1 MTMTRYTT
9 RERKTTDQRWRLL
22 LAIVIALFLLA
33 GCNSAPKRDP
43 EFAAVPPAAIPPA
56 PEGNGSIYQA
66 GFERSWFE
74 NVRARR
80 IGDILMINLVEETEA
95 TQANEGSVSKSNTT
109 SISAPTLFGGAVT
122 FKNPFSG
129 NNSDLSQSL
138 SSSTEFD
145 GDGENTQEN
154 EFSGSVTVM
163 VTEVLSNGYLK
174 VRGEKR
180 ISMTGGNEYIRVSG
194 VVRPEDIDLN
204 NSVDSTRVGDATLVY
219 VGDGQ
224 VTDASKM
231 GWLARFF
238 ISAVW
243 PF

>member
-1 MTMTRYTT
+1 MMKGQAKDNRIPVFGGV
-9 RERKTTDQRWRLL
+9 KVL
-22 LAIVIALFLLA
+22 IALAVAGLLLA

-43 EFAAVPPAAIPPA
+43 EFAAVPPAAIPQA
-56 PEGNGSIYQA
+56 PKGNGSIYQA

-80 IGDILMINLVEETEA
+80 IGDILLVNLVEDTEA
-95 TQANEGSVSKSNTT
+95 SHTNDGSVDRTNSTT
-109 SISAPTLFGGAVT
+109 IVSPTFFGQGVS
-122 FKNPFSG
+122 FRNPFS
-129 NNSDLSQSL
+129 NNPYNLGQSL
-138 SSSTEFD
+138 ESDTAFE
-145 GDGENTQEN
+145 GEGENIQNN
-154 EFSGSVTVM
+154 EFSGSISVTV
-163 VTEVLSNGYLK
+163 TDVLSNGYLK

-180 ISMTGGNEYIRVSG
+180 IGMTGGNEYIRVSG
-194 VVRPEDIDLN
+194 TVRPEDID
-204 NSVDSTRVGDATLVY
+204 VDNTVESTRIADATLVY

-224 VTDASKM
+224 VADASQM

>member
-1 MTMTRYTT
+1 MTRYTT
-9 RERKTTDQRWRLL
+9 LERKTVDQRWRQLP
-22 LAIVIALFLLA
+22 VIAVALLLLA
-33 GCNSAPKRDP
+33 GCNTAPKRDP
-43 EFAAVPPAAIPPA
+43 QFAAVPPVQMPA
-56 PEGNGSIYQA
+56 VPKGNGAIFQA
-66 GFERSWFE
+66 GYERSWFE

-80 IGDILMINLVEETEA
+80 VGDLLLVNLVEETEA
-95 TQANEGSVSKSNTT
+95 SQANEGSVSKSNDTT
-109 SISAPTLFGGAVT
+109 IAAPTLFGGEVL

-129 NNSDLSQSL
+129 NNSDLSQRL

-154 EFSGSVTVM
+154 AFSGSISVV
-163 VTEVLSNGYLK
+163 VTEVLANGYLR

-180 ISMTGGNEYIRVSG
+180 IGMTGGNEYIRVSG
-194 VVRPEDIDLN
+194 IVRPEDIDTDNTVL
-204 NSVDSTRVGDATLVY
+204 STRIADATLVY

-224 VTDASKM
+224 VADASKM

>member
-1 MTMTRYTT
+1 MSCSKQRG
-9 RERKTTDQRWRLL
+9 EVRKGPAQTAAIWLL
-22 LAIVIALFLLA
+22 VAAALLA
-33 GCNSAPKRDP
+33 GCQSAPKRDP
-43 EFAAVPPAAIPPA
+43 EFAAVPPAALPPM

-80 IGDILMINLVEETEA
+80 VGDILLVNLVEDTEA
-95 TQANEGSVSKSNTT
+95 SHTNTGTVSRDQSTE
-109 SISAPTLFGGAVT
+109 IDAPTLFGRGLS
-122 FKNPFSG
+122 FSLPG
-129 NNSDLSQSL
+129 QSGSYNLSQSL
-138 SSSTEFD
+138 ASATDFG
-145 GDGENTQEN
+145 GDADNTQNN
-154 EFSGSVTVM
+154 EFNGSISVM
-163 VTEVLSNGYLK
+163 VTEVLRNGYLK

-194 VVRPEDIDLN
+194 IVRPEDIDTSN
-204 NSVDSTRVGDATLVY
+204 TIDSTRIADATLVY

-224 VTDASKM
+224 VADASKM

>member
-1 MTMTRYTT
+1 MMNSQVPEPRIPLA
-9 RERKTTDQRWRLL
+9 RELKLL
-22 LAIVIALFLLA
+22 TALAIATALLA

-43 EFAAVPPAAIPPA
+43 EYAAVPPAEIPQA
-56 PEGNGSIYQA
+56 PQGNGSIYQS

-80 IGDILMINLVEETEA
+80 VGDILLVNLVEDTEA
-95 TQANEGSVSKSNTT
+95 SHSNDGSVDKSNST
-109 SISAPTLFGGAVT
+109 SITSPTFFGQGIS
-122 FKNPFSG
+122 FNNPFSS
-129 NNSDLSQSL
+129 NSYNLGQSL
-138 SSSTEFD
+138 QSDTAFA
-145 GDGENTQEN
+145 GDGENTQNN
-154 EFSGSVTVM
+154 EFSGSISVTV
-163 VTEVLSNGYLK
+163 TDVLSNGYLQ

-180 ISMTGGNEYIRVSG
+180 IGMTGGNEYIRVSG
-194 VVRPEDIDLN
+194 IVRPEDIDIN
-204 NSVDSTRVGDATLVY
+204 NTIESTRIADATLVY

-238 ISAVW
+238 ISAVF

>member
-1 MTMTRYTT
+1 M
-9 RERKTTDQRWRLL
+9 KTQDLKQRFTYAKGIRLSITLAIAALL
-22 LAIVIALFLLA
+22 LS

-43 EFAAVPPAAIPPA
+43 AFAAVPPAAIPQA
-56 PEGNGSIYQA
+56 PKGNGSIYQA

-80 IGDILMINLVEETEA
+80 VGDILLVNLVEDTEA
-95 TQANEGSVSKSNTT
+95 SHTNEGSVDKSTNT
-109 SISAPTLFGGAVT
+109 SIISPTVFGRGVSFDLPIGAGSY
-122 FKNPFSG
+122 NLG
-129 NNSDLSQSL
+129 QSL
-138 SSSTEFD
+138 QSSTGFQ

-154 EFSGSVTVM
+154 EFSGSISVTV
-163 VTEVLSNGYLK
+163 VDVLANGYLA

-180 ISMTGGNEYIRVSG
+180 IGMTGGNEYIRVSG
-194 VVRPEDIDLN
+194 IVRPEDIGIDN
-204 NSVDSTRVGDATLVY
+204 TVDSTRIADATLVY

-224 VTDASKM
+224 VADASKM

-238 ISAVW
+238 ISAVF

>member
-1 MTMTRYTT
+1 MMNAEMQDIRV
-9 RERKTTDQRWRLL
+9 RMVGSMKVLIV
-22 LAIVIALFLLA
+22 LAIAAALLA

-43 EFAAVPPAAIPPA
+43 EYAAVPPAAIPQP
-56 PEGNGSIYQA
+56 PQGNGSIFQA

-80 IGDILMINLVEETEA
+80 IGDILLVNLVEDTEA
-95 TQANEGSVSKSNTT
+95 SHTNEGSVDRSNNT
-109 SISAPTLFGGAVT
+109 SIISPTFFGQGVS
-122 FKNPFSG
+122 FNNPFSG
-129 NNSDLSQSL
+129 NPYNLGQSL
-138 SSSTEFD
+138 QSDTAFE
-145 GDGENTQEN
+145 GDGENTQNN
-154 EFSGSVTVM
+154 EFNGSISVTV
-163 VTEVLSNGYLK
+163 TDVLSNGYLM

-180 ISMTGGNEYIRVSG
+180 IGMTGGNEYIRVSG
-194 VVRPEDIDLN
+194 TVRPEDIDIN
-204 NSVDSTRVGDATLVY
+204 NTVESTRIADATLVY

-238 ISAVW
+238 ISAVF

>member
-1 MTMTRYTT
+1 MNSQTTISTTTT
-9 RERKTTDQRWRLL
+9 RSWRLWLAL
-22 LAIVIALFLLA
+22 LIALFLLA

-43 EFAAVPPAAIPPA
+43 EFAAVPPAQIPAA
-56 PEGNGSIYQA
+56 PTGNGSIYQA

-80 IGDILMINLVEETEA
+80 IGDILLVNLVEETEA
-95 TQANEGSVSKSNTT
+95 TQTNEGSVNKNNTT
-109 SISAPTLFGGAVT
+109 SITSPTLFGGAVS
-122 FKNPFSG
+122 FANPFS
-129 NNSDLSQSL
+129 NNTSNLGQSL
-138 SSSTEFD
+138 SSSTAFD

-154 EFSGSVTVM
+154 QFNGSVSVS
-163 VTEVLSNGYLK
+163 VVEVLTNGYLR

-180 ISMTGGNEYIRVSG
+180 IGMTGGNEYIRVSG
-194 VVRPEDIDLN
+194 IVRPEDIDIN
-204 NSVDSTRVGDATLVY
+204 NTIESTRVADATLVY

-224 VTDASKM
+224 VSDASKM

-238 ISAVW
+238 ISAVM